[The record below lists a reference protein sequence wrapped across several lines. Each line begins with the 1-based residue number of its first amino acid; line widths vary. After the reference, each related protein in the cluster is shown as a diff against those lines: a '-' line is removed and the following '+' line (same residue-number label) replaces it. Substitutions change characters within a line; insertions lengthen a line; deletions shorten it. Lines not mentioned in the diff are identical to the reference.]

1 MTFLLAGDRWITQYL
16 CWLEGLASF
25 YCWPKHFLGAYF
37 KNKWFFFKFTV
48 NFCLLEFVVNSTEIM
63 LLEHVYVCMHALLC
77 LCACMCVCVCVCAY
91 TTECIDSVRAPLWV
105 LVHVHT
111 ALRLSMRRCAY
122 TMESACMCLRMCD
135 YTSKHRSMCV
145 HTPLSVC
152 VCVCMCACVCVHAS
166 DCESVHTCMC
176 AYTT

>member
-1 MTFLLAGDRWITQYL
+1 M
-16 CWLEGLASF
+16 
-25 YCWPKHFLGAYF
+25 
-37 KNKWFFFKFTV
+37 
-48 NFCLLEFVVNSTEIM
+48 
-63 LLEHVYVCMHALLC
+63 
-77 LCACMCVCVCVCAY
+77 CACMHYCVCVHACVCVCVCAY

-152 VCVCMCACVCVHAS
+152 VCVCVCVCVYVCVCVCARIRLWECTYMYVCVHHLS
-166 DCESVHTCMC
+166 MCVHHWDCLYYVHMFT
-176 AYTT
+176 YTTESMCRSSKI